1 MKTIHLWP
9 EGLTDVGD
17 WVELGVTLELP
28 GGDCQRLWYRTPAHY
43 GERLTHHCDPFVVA
57 TIMLAM
63 RQRAEIRIHG
73 EVSFTLLRNLE
84 EFQSIWF
91 NWYPSVYRIVDL
103 WAEKELKH
111 SATHTVQRTISA
123 FSGGVDSCFTAWR
136 HRQGRCGRLQQPL
149 QTGLM
154 VHGFD
159 IPLTAT
165 DGFAGA
171 ALRAQKMLVSLGLE
185 FLPVATNFREVFTQN
200 WEEIFATAIASA
212 LLLFQRYYSVG
223 LIPASHPYRARE
235 FIYGSNPVSDH
246 LLSTQTC
253 TLIHDGAGVDR
264 VTKIRELSQ
273 WPEAL
278 QHLRVC
284 WEGAYPERN
293 CGVCEKCIRNILSFR
308 VVGIQAP
315 ACFDHHVTDAEILSL
330 NVKGAALSA
339 YQNLLNSAKSENI
352 SSSWVKALTQAIQRN
367 QRQAA
372 LQTLLPSI
380 AYQFFRAIKF
390 YAFYLLRYF

>member
-9 EGLTDVGD
+9 EVLTDVGD
-17 WVELGVTLELP
+17 RVELGVTLELP
-28 GGDCQRLWYRTPAHY
+28 DGDCQRLWYRIPAHY
-43 GERLTHHCDPFVVA
+43 SDRLTNHCDPFVVA

-73 EVSFTLLRNLE
+73 EVSFTLLSNLE
-84 EFQSIWF
+84 EFQAIWS
-91 NWYPSVYRIVDL
+91 NWHPSVYRVVNL

-111 SATHTVQRTISA
+111 SVTPTVQRAISA
-123 FSGGVDSCFTAWR
+123 FSGGVDSSFTAWR
-136 HRQGRCGRLQQPL
+136 HRQRRCGRRQQPL

-159 IPLTAT
+159 IPLAAIN
-165 DGFAGA
+165 GFTGA
-171 ALRAQKMLVSLGLE
+171 ALRAKKMLASLGLE
-185 FLPVATNFREVFTQN
+185 FLPVTTNFREVFTQN
-200 WEEIFATAIASA
+200 WEEIFATAIAST

-235 FIYGSNPVSDH
+235 FIYGSNSVSDR
-246 LLSTQTC
+246 LLSTQAC
-253 TLIHDGAGVDR
+253 TLIHDGAGADR
-264 VTKIRELSQ
+264 VSKIRELSQ
-273 WPEAL
+273 WPEAV

-308 VVGIQAP
+308 VVGIQTP
-315 ACFDHHVTDAEILSL
+315 ACFDHHVTDMEILNL
-330 NVKGAALSA
+330 NVKGATLSA
-339 YQNLLNSAKSENI
+339 CQNLLNSAKSENI
-352 SSSWVKALTQAIQRN
+352 SSSWVKALAQAIQRN

-380 AYQFFRAIKF
+380 AYRFFRSIKF